1 MSIVEDRWTAE
12 NPRQDAYYPRLTM
25 ASGSDNNYINSTH
38 WLKDG
43 AYIRMKQ
50 ASVGYT
56 IKAKGLDKLGFT
68 SLYVY
73 SSGQNLLTFS
83 KFKLWDPE
91 LGSNGAKYPLNRMI
105 TFGVRAQF

>member
-1 MSIVEDRWTAE
+1 
-12 NPRQDAYYPRLTM
+12 
-25 ASGSDNNYINSTH
+25 
-38 WLKDG
+38 
-43 AYIRMKQ
+43 MKQ